1 MALPF
6 TDDSVDICLSSNV
19 AEHVPRPWQLGAE
32 MLRVTKPGGLAVL
45 SYTVWL
51 GPFGGH
57 EMGLTHYLGG
67 ARAAAR
73 YTRKHGHRPKNDYG
87 SSLFAVSAAD
97 GLNWAAEY
105 RRPGRRFSPLPPAM
119 GMVADIGA
127 SATGVPGE
135 QSRAGPSA
143 AIMEH
148 VLVSASPWV
157 GWRPWPPA
165 TMQWGH
171 LACGGR
177 SDEEERRKMTDSL
190 TTEYDKLFIGGKWTE
205 PSTDEVIEVHCP
217 ATGEYV
223 GKVPMAAAADV
234 DAAVAAARAAF
245 DSGPWPSTP
254 PKERAAV
261 IANALKLME
270 ERKDGFVKLL
280 GLETGQPPTSVETM
294 QWMSGIGCLNF
305 FAGPAVDQIKWQE
318 IRNGGYGQTI
328 VHREPLG
335 VVGAIVAWNVP
346 LFLAI
351 NKLGPALLAGCTV
364 VLKPAAETP
373 LSANALAE
381 VFAEAGLP
389 EGVLSIVPGG
399 IETGQA
405 LTSNPDI
412 DIFSFTGSSAVGKEI
427 GKRAADMLKPCTLEL
442 GGKSAAI
449 LLDDVDLAASVPML
463 VFSGIMNT
471 GQACVAQTRIL
482 APRSRYDEIVDAV
495 SAFVQAL
502 PVGTPSDPAAQIGS
516 LISEKQRAR
525 VEGYIAKGVEEG
537 ARLVTGGGRP
547 EGLDNGFFVQPT
559 VFADVDNKMTI
570 AQEEIFGPVLSIIP
584 YDTEEDA
591 IKIANDSAYGL
602 AGSVWTTDVPHGI
615 EISEKIRTGT
625 YAINWYAF
633 DPCCPFGGY
642 KNSGIG
648 RENGPEG
655 VEHFTQQKS
664 VLMPMG
670 YTLDS

>member
-1 MALPF
+1 MFSFCVGLGRVAAMS
-6 TDDSVDICLSSNV
+6 DD
-19 AEHVPRPWQLGAE
+19 A
-32 MLRVTKPGGLAVL
+32 K
-45 SYTVWL
+45 
-51 GPFGGH
+51 
-57 EMGLTHYLGG
+57 
-67 ARAAAR
+67 
-73 YTRKHGHRPKNDYG
+73 
-87 SSLFAVSAAD
+87 
-97 GLNWAAEY
+97 
-105 RRPGRRFSPLPPAM
+105 
-119 GMVADIGA
+119 
-127 SATGVPGE
+127 
-135 QSRAGPSA
+135 
-143 AIMEH
+143 
-148 VLVSASPWV
+148 
-157 GWRPWPPA
+157 
-165 TMQWGH
+165 
-171 LACGGR
+171 
-177 SDEEERRKMTDSL
+177 
-190 TTEYDKLFIGGKWTE
+190 TEYDKLFIGGKWTE
-205 PSTDEVIEVHCP
+205 PSTSEIIEVHCP
-217 ATGEYV
+217 ATGAYV

-245 DSGPWPSTP
+245 DNGTWPTTP

-261 IANALKLME
+261 IANALKLLD
-270 ERKDGFVKLL
+270 ERKELFAKLL
-280 GLETGQPPTSVETM
+280 ADETGQPPTTVETM
-294 QWMSGIGCLNF
+294 HWMGSMGAMNF
-305 FAGPAVDQIKWQE
+305 FAGPAVEQVKWRE
-318 IRNGGYGQTI
+318 IRNGAYGQTI
-328 VHREPLG
+328 VHREPIG

-346 LFLAI
+346 LFLAV

-373 LSANALAE
+373 LTANALAE

-389 EGVLSIVPGG
+389 EGVLSVVPGG

-405 LTSNPDI
+405 LTSNPDV
-412 DIFSFTGSSAVGKEI
+412 DLFTFTGSSTVGKEV
-427 GKRAADMLKPCTLEL
+427 GRRAAEMLKPCTLEL

-449 LLDDVDLAASVPML
+449 ILEDVDLAAAVPMM
-463 VFSGIMNT
+463 VFSGVMNT
-471 GQACVAQTRIL
+471 GQACVGQTRIL

-495 SAFVQAL
+495 SAFVQVL
-502 PVGTPSDPAAQIGS
+502 PVGPPSDPAAQIGS

-537 ARLVTGGGRP
+537 ARLVCGGGRP

-591 IKIANDSAYGL
+591 IKIANDSVYGL
-602 AGSVWTTDVPHGI
+602 AGSVWTTNVPHGI
-615 EISEKIRTGT
+615 EISEKIRAGT

-633 DPCCPFGGY
+633 DPGCPFGGY

-670 YTLDS
+670 YTVDS